1 MQLPVSGETY
11 RNDSGMALIVMQLQP
26 LCGETYRNNIN
37 RDATATEWGSLQ
49 ELYQSLCNCHC
60 VGKLTEITSIVMQ
73 LPLCGETYKNNINR
87 DATATEWGN
96 LQE

>member
-1 MQLPVSGETY
+1 MQLPLSGETY
-11 RNDSGMALIVMQLQP
+11 RNDTGMAL
-26 LCGETYRNNIN
+26 
-37 RDATATEWGSLQ
+37 
-49 ELYQSLCNCHC
+49 
-60 VGKLTEITSIVMQ
+60 IVMQ